1 MITKHQALEIKK
13 EITRL
18 RNESADK
25 EEIEKYSKILKAI
38 DRLLKDNY

>member
-18 RNESADK
+18 RNESEDK

-38 DRLLKDNY
+38 DKLLKDNY